1 MLRLLLRLPVAV
13 LLVGVMATAQ
23 AEITVSDSRGK
34 QQFESVPERVVA
46 LNWSMAENLVEL
58 GVEPVGVADTDG
70 YQRWVEQPELPDG
83 VVDVGGRAEPN
94 MERIASLDPDLI
106 VLSTTQTGLAEKME
120 KLAPALFFDAY
131 RRDHDNPEMARE
143 IFMTLARVFERT
155 DRAEAKLERLDERFQ
170 ALRERLKDHFGPEL
184 PRVSSALFMSPSV
197 VRIFGDNSMPQ
208 HALKRL
214 GMQPALPQKRTQWG
228 QVQKKVSDLSQIN
241 EGILLYFKPLDPAGE
256 LFSTPLWKALPVVAK
271 GRVAAVEPT
280 WTYGGAMS
288 LRYLAENMTEALLTI
303 DP

>member
-1 MLRLLLRLPVAV
+1 MLRMLLRLPFVAV
-13 LLVGVMATAQ
+13 LMGVMATAQ
-23 AEITVSDSRGK
+23 AEITVSDSRGE

-58 GVEPVGVADTDG
+58 GIEPVGVADTDG
-70 YQRWVEQPELPDG
+70 YRKWVAQPELPED
-83 VVDVGGRAEPN
+83 VEDVGGRAEPN

-106 VLSTTQTGLAEKME
+106 ILSTTQTGLAEKME
-120 KLAPALFFDAY
+120 KVAPVLFFDAY
-131 RRDHDNPEMARE
+131 RRNHDNPEQARE
-143 IFMTLARVFERT
+143 IFRTLARVFERT
-155 DRAEAKLERLDERFQ
+155 DRAEEKLEHLDARF
-170 ALRERLKDHFGPEL
+170 ERLRKRLEDHFGPEL
-184 PRVSSALFMSPSV
+184 PRVSSALFTSPSV

-214 GMQPALPQKRTQWG
+214 GMEPALPQKRTQWG
-228 QVQKKVSDLSQIN
+228 QVQKKVSDLSRIE
-241 EGILLYFKPLDPAGE
+241 EGILLYFKPLDEAGD
-256 LFSTPLWKALPVVAK
+256 LFSKPLWKALPVVDK

-288 LRYLAENMTEALLTI
+288 LRYLAENMTDALLTI